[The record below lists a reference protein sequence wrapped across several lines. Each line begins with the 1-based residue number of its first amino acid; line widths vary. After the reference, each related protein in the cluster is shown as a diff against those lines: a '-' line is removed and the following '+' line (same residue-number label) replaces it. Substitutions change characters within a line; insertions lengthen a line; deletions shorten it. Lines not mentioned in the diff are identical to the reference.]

1 MHIIIALLIN
11 AILSILIMNTLILQ
25 GMVQNVK
32 DNIWFLKNKH
42 IKDDKLGEWCLS
54 FITSHKSVYFQHL
67 N

>member
-42 IKDDKLGEWCLS
+42 IKDDKLGG
-54 FITSHKSVYFQHL
+54 
-67 N
+67 

>member
-32 DNIWFLKNKH
+32 DNI
-42 IKDDKLGEWCLS
+42 
-54 FITSHKSVYFQHL
+54 
-67 N
+67 

>member
-32 DNIWFLKNKH
+32 DNIRFLKNKH
-42 IKDDKLGEWCLS
+42 IQDDKLRR
-54 FITSHKSVYFQHL
+54 
-67 N
+67 